1 MSLTRE
7 EAKGIVDRVLKLSK
21 AEECSVSLSGGR
33 DANIRFAKNEVTT
46 SGDTEDVT
54 LFVRSS
60 FGKRSGAA
68 SVNQFEDAP
77 LERCVRQAEET
88 ARFAP
93 EDPEHMPVLPPQ
105 GYREIAAFSEETGVL
120 APERRADVAKKA
132 IELAKGKK
140 VVIAGFFTSSGGFQ
154 AIGNSKGLFGY
165 HRQSRLTFSA
175 TARTADGQGSGWAG
189 NNGERAGDVDA
200 IGLSKAAV
208 EKAFLSARPREL
220 APGTYTVILE
230 PAAVA
235 DLFLY
240 MGFSMSARSAD
251 EGRSFFSKKG
261 GGNKIGEKVLS
272 EKVTL
277 WTDPAD
283 PRAPGSPFA
292 PDGQVTRKMGFV
304 ENGVVTNL
312 DYSRYWAQKQGKEPT
327 PQPQNMF
334 MKGGTGSL
342 ADLVK
347 DTKKGILVTRLWYIR
362 FVDPQ
367 TILLTGLTRDGTFAI
382 ENGKIRHAVK
392 NFRWNDSPI
401 SVFSKID
408 AMTREVRARGSEA
421 EDFSIVCPAIR
432 TQFTFS
438 SLSDAV

>member
-1 MSLTRE
+1 MSLTRD
-7 EAKGIVDRVLKLSK
+7 EAKAVADRALKVSK
-21 AEECSVSLSGGR
+21 AEETSVALEGGR
-33 DANIRFAKNEVTT
+33 AANIRFAKNEVTT
-46 SGDTEDVT
+46 SGDTEDAT
-54 LFVRSS
+54 LSVRAS
-60 FGKRSGAA
+60 FAKRSGSA
-68 SVNQFEDAP
+68 SVNQFDDAA

-105 GYREIAAFSEETGVL
+105 AYSEVAAFAEETRDL
-120 APERRADVAKKA
+120 PPERRANVANSA
-132 IELAKGKK
+132 IGLAKAKK
-140 VVIAGFFTSSGGFQ
+140 VVIAGFLTNSGGFQ
-154 AIGNSKGLFGY
+154 AIANSKGLFGY
-165 HRQSRLTFSA
+165 HRQSRMTFSA
-175 TARTADGQGSGWAG
+175 TARTADATGSGWAG
-189 NNGERAGDVDA
+189 NNGERPRDLDA
-200 IGLSKAAV
+200 VELSRLAV
-208 EKAFLSARPREL
+208 EKAFLSAKPREL

-240 MGFSMSARSAD
+240 MGFSMGARSAD

-292 PDGQVTRKMGFV
+292 PDAQATRKMAFV
-304 ENGVVTNL
+304 ENGVITNL
-312 DYSRYWAQKQGKEPT
+312 SYSRFWAQKQGKEPT
-327 PQPQNMF
+327 PDPQNMI
-334 MKGGTGSL
+334 MKGGAGSL